1 MDVTRPSMSGLDDT
15 FRPNVDCKEGLADPQ
30 LNTELNPCLAS
41 LSAAAT
47 NFDDM
52 LPLDPPP
59 KNGTTY
65 DELRKAHRE
74 EYQRK
79 MNAGQQTNPGL
90 QRQAPAQQYQ
100 PPQGGGSYQQQQQP
114 EDPPSRNAQKNKYGD
129 VWN

>member
-1 MDVTRPSMSGLDDT
+1 MDPKFNSVI
-15 FRPNVDCKEGLADPQ
+15 K
-30 LNTELNPCLAS
+30 PCLSS

-79 MNAGQQTNPGL
+79 MNAGQQNNPGL
-90 QRQAPAQQYQ
+90 QRQAPVQQYQ
-100 PPQGGGSYQQQQQP
+100 PPQGNYPQQQQP